1 MKFKNIYIRL
11 GLGII
16 LILVFVL
23 LNSCSTKK
31 NTFTRRFYHNMTA
44 RYNGYFNGNE
54 SFKTGLVELEKLHVD
69 NYSKILPIY
78 KLGTAENAASL
89 NSYFDKAFTKA
100 SMVIQRHSIFIAKKE
115 HVYWI
120 PEAYML
126 IGKSYFY
133 KQEYK
138 LASETFDYIIKQY
151 SNYPI
156 KYNAMLWLA
165 KTYNQ
170 QKKYKKAESMLDLIE
185 NKLEKKHVPKS
196 AIKEF
201 PIVYAD
207 YQLKQEKYKPAIEYL
222 ISGIDKNKKKQTRAR
237 LRFILAQ
244 IYQKTG
250 NVTAASN
257 LYDKVIKMNPVYEMT
272 FNAKINKAM
281 CFDAASGNSKEIKK
295 LLNKMARDLKNKDYL
310 DQIYYALAEIC
321 MKEADTACAITNYK
335 LSAAKSVSNNNQK
348 AISFLKLGRLYFSMP
363 EYVPAEAYYDSAM
376 TVLPKDY
383 PDYDKIS
390 ALSVVLKD
398 LVKNLLVVELNDSLQ
413 KLSKMTPEQRDKVV
427 DGIITNVIKEEQKK
441 QEEEYQKQ
449 QNIYNASVN
458 SNITTTST
466 AWYFYNPSAVNFGKT
481 EFIKKWGNRKLEDIW
496 RLSNKQQESNFEEDA
511 SSADSTSTDSLI
523 TAVSNNLKDKNYYL
537 KNIPLTEADIK
548 KSNDKIAEAL
558 YNIGMIYQNDLN
570 DLPKAIETY
579 NDLIKRFPA
588 NNDYILKTEY
598 QLYFVY
604 DELDDNVKRDY
615 YKNLICTKSPESDY
629 CNIINN
635 PNYKKI
641 TVENKDIAA
650 NLYKETYSAFLASE
664 WDSVIA
670 KSNRAVALFGADTSL
685 VPKFTYLKAV
695 SYVKNKDSVNCVKTL
710 QLIIDKYPASPV
722 KPKAQDLLD
731 FYTGKT
737 KTAATSKDSIKNT
750 SAKTYKLD
758 EEAIHL
764 YVLVVTVG
772 KSVKISDLKNALSDF
787 NTKNFSTGKLAISNI
802 YLDNTR
808 QIVTITNFENKT
820 KAMLYYNSLKN
831 NKDVFSKLKPSDCM
845 QFIISVDNYPIMYKN
860 KDIDNYYLF
869 FTENYLK

>member
-1 MKFKNIYIRL
+1 
-11 GLGII
+11 
-16 LILVFVL
+16 
-23 LNSCSTKK
+23 
-31 NTFTRRFYHNMTA
+31 MTA

-54 SFKTGLVELEKLHVD
+54 SFKTGLLELEKLHVD
-69 NYSKILPIY
+69 DYSKILPIY
-78 KLGTAENAASL
+78 KLGTAENVTSL

-100 SMVIQRHSIFIAKKE
+100 STVIHRHSIFIQKKE
-115 HVYWI
+115 HVRWI

-151 SNYPI
+151 NNYPV

-170 QKKYKKAESMLDLIE
+170 QKKYEKAESMLDLFE
-185 NKLEKKHVPKS
+185 NKMEKKNVPKS

-207 YQLKQEKYKPAIEYL
+207 YQLKQEKYEPAIEYL
-222 ISGIDKNKKKQTRAR
+222 ISGIDKNNKKQTRTR

-244 IYQKTG
+244 IHQKTG
-250 NVTAASN
+250 NLAAASK

-272 FNAKINKAM
+272 FNARINKAM
-281 CFDAASGNSKEIKK
+281 CFDASSGNSKEIKK
-295 LLNKMARDLKNKDYL
+295 LLNKMAKDSKNKDYL

-321 MKEADTACAITNYK
+321 MKEADTTCAITNYK

-348 AISFLKLGRLYFSMP
+348 AISFLKLGRLYFSIP
-363 EYVPAEAYYDSAM
+363 KYVPAEAYYDSAM

-390 ALSVVLKD
+390 ALSGILKD
-398 LVKNLLVVELNDSLQ
+398 LVKNILVVELNDSLQ
-413 KLSKMTPEQRDKVV
+413 KLSKMTPEQRNKVV
-427 DGIITNVIKEEQKK
+427 DDIITNVIKEEQKK
-441 QEEEYQKQ
+441 KEEEYQKQ

-458 SNITTTST
+458 SNTTTTST
-466 AWYFYNPSAVNFGKT
+466 AWYFYNPSAVNFGKA
-481 EFIKKWGNRKLEDIW
+481 EFIKKWGNRKLEDVW
-496 RLSNKQQESNFEEDA
+496 RLSNKQQESNFGEDT
-511 SSADSTSTDSLI
+511 SSVDSTSTDSLKI
-523 TAVSNNLKDKNYYL
+523 TVSNNLKDKNYYL
-537 KNIPLTEADIK
+537 KNIPLTEADIE

-558 YNIGMIYQNDLN
+558 YNIGMIYHNDLN
-570 DLPKAIETY
+570 DLPKTIETY
-579 NDLIKRFPA
+579 DDLIKRFPA
-588 NNDYILKTEY
+588 NNDYILKTDY

-604 DELDDNVKRDY
+604 DELDDNTKRDY

-629 CNIINN
+629 CNIISN

-641 TVENKDIAA
+641 TAENKDIAA
-650 NLYKETYSAFLASE
+650 NLYKETYSAFLASK

-685 VPKFTYLKAV
+685 VPKFNYLKAV

-710 QLIIDKYPASPV
+710 QSIIDKYPASPV
-722 KPKAQDLLD
+722 KPKAQNLLD

-737 KTAATSKDSIKNT
+737 KTAVTSKDSIKNA
-750 SAKTYKLD
+750 SAKTYKLN

-764 YVLVVTVG
+764 YVLVVTLD
-772 KSVKISDLKNALSDF
+772 KSIKISDLKNALSDF
-787 NTKNFSTGKLAISNI
+787 NTKNFSIGKLTISNV

-808 QIVTITNFENKT
+808 QIITITNFENKT

-831 NKDVFSKLKPSDCM
+831 NKNVFSKLKPSDCM

-860 KDIDNYYLF
+860 KDIDSYYQF
-869 FTENYLK
+869 FTKNYLK